1 MSKIPKCVDEID
13 VDWFASVL
21 KSRFPGIALKAA
33 RQIRADSGTTGRA
46 FFALEWEA
54 SPDRTDL
61 PKRVFLKLPPTD
73 EVQRASN
80 AAMGMGKR
88 EAQFY
93 DRLSPEIPVLAPTT
107 YYSDWS
113 DDATNYIM
121 VLEDLTHTGGKPLAL
136 GSDNQFELAQ
146 QLVASL
152 ARLHRKYW
160 NTDRFHS
167 DLNWVGPYTPI
178 RNPEPPL
185 LVDRTYNLFKELM
198 PPIFKQARDLFV
210 ERQHALADLFEQGIP
225 TLVHGDCHM
234 SNLYLDKHQKLGFLD
249 WAIVSKMP
257 AMWDVAYG
265 LCLSFPPDVRKQ
277 AEKQLLPVYVAL
289 LNESDAINVSL
300 EEIQYEYRKFAF
312 FSWISAA
319 TTLGAGERMQPLEWS
334 LSAIRWTTQAI
345 EDLNVLEVLQRE
357 LKD

>member
-1 MSKIPKCVDEID
+1 MATIPKCVDDID
-13 VDWFASVL
+13 ADWFASVL
-21 KSRFPGIALKAA
+21 KKQFPSVGLTAA
-33 RQIRADSGTTGRA
+33 RRVRADSGTTGRA
-46 FFALEWEA
+46 FFDLEWDA
-54 SPDRTDL
+54 PPDCNDL
-61 PKRVFLKLPPTD
+61 PKRVFLKLPPID

-88 EAQFY
+88 EALFY
-93 DRLSPEIPVLAPTT
+93 DRLRPEIPVLAPTT
-107 YYSDWS
+107 YFSDWAE
-113 DDATNYIM
+113 DATSYIM
-121 VLEDLTHTGGKPLAL
+121 VLEDLTESGGKPLAL
-136 GSDNQFELAQ
+136 GLNYQFELAQ
-146 QLVASL
+146 QLVSSL
-152 ARLHRKYW
+152 ACLHRKYW
-160 NTDRFHS
+160 NTDRFQS
-167 DLNWVGPYTPI
+167 DLSWVGPYLPI
-178 RNPEPPL
+178 RNPEPPV

-210 ERQHALADLFEQGIP
+210 EKQHALAVLFERGIP

-234 SNLYLDKHQKLGFLD
+234 SNLYLDQNRKLGFLD

-265 LCLSFPPDVRKQ
+265 LCLSFPPVVRRQ
-277 AEKQLLPVYVAL
+277 AEEQLLPVYVEL
-289 LNESDAINVSL
+289 LNESDAINVKL

-357 LKD
+357 LKV